1 MSSQLSAKDRFAL
14 VHPSIDAHTLGLS
27 SFADLLVDC
36 GIACILAPREVDEAL
51 CRPQEA
57 GAVRELRAWLVGQG
71 VTVIGFSYRLDPEE
85 GLRLFAGFMATLE
98 GQALLADKGGPI
110 ASVFFAG
117 LPATCELV
125 QARFPRVTATF
136 KGDETPP
143 EILDILGLP
152 RGLLPREET
161 EGAVYDEAR
170 LAFGRE
176 LLARGDYRSIQPL
189 DRSGSRRYGIVGDTV
204 TARIAH
210 GSARGLPPLM
220 RAHVGPFLPERKE
233 AIELFLDWTAR
244 LAKAGLLDILSIG
257 TSQLSQSEFGRD
269 WAGRPDGGGVPI
281 ATPEEFA
288 RVWQAARPM
297 LVRSYAGTRDVEAMA
312 RMLEGSID
320 NAWHALSLWWFCQ
333 IDGRGP
339 NTVLQNLRE
348 HTATMSY
355 LASIDRP
362 FEPNV
367 PHHFGFRGGDDLTY
381 VLSGLVAAKA
391 AKAAGIRRLIL
402 QVMLNTPRS
411 TWGVYDLAK
420 ARALLHL
427 VRELEDSDFKVYLQ
441 PRGGL
446 DYFSNDGEKAKVQL
460 AAVTALMDDI
470 EPNDPASP
478 QIIHVVSYSEGY
490 ALADPEIVNDSIRI
504 TRQALTEYRRMRK
517 LGIVD
522 DMSSNHL
529 VLSRTSELLKETRT
543 AIKSI
548 EDSIASP
555 YGAEGLYEILASG
568 YLAVPHLSACR
579 QEFAAATQWR
589 TRTIH
594 GSVRVVDDL
603 GLPIPLAERLASAS
617 GTARLRASQAGR
629 KGGKG

>member
-1 MSSQLSAKDRFAL
+1 
-14 VHPSIDAHTLGLS
+14 
-27 SFADLLVDC
+27 
-36 GIACILAPREVDEAL
+36 
-51 CRPQEA
+51 
-57 GAVRELRAWLVGQG
+57 
-71 VTVIGFSYRLDPEE
+71 
-85 GLRLFAGFMATLE
+85 
-98 GQALLADKGGPI
+98 
-110 ASVFFAG
+110 
-117 LPATCELV
+117 
-125 QARFPRVTATF
+125 
-136 KGDETPP
+136 
-143 EILDILGLP
+143 
-152 RGLLPREET
+152 
-161 EGAVYDEAR
+161 
-170 LAFGRE
+170 
-176 LLARGDYRSIQPL
+176 
-189 DRSGSRRYGIVGDTV
+189 
-204 TARIAH
+204 
-210 GSARGLPPLM
+210 
-220 RAHVGPFLPERKE
+220 
-233 AIELFLDWTAR
+233 
-244 LAKAGLLDILSIG
+244 
-257 TSQLSQSEFGRD
+257 
-269 WAGRPDGGGVPI
+269 
-281 ATPEEFA
+281 
-288 RVWQAARPM
+288 M

>member
-1 MSSQLSAKDRFAL
+1 MSSRISLKDRIAL
-14 VHPSIDAHTLGLS
+14 VHPSIDAHTLGIS
-27 SFADLLVDC
+27 SFADLLADC
-36 GIACILAPREVDEAL
+36 GIACMLAPQEIGEAVSNL
-51 CRPQEA
+51 PA
-57 GAVRELRAWLVGQG
+57 PAAVRDLRAWITGQG
-71 VTVIGFSYRLDPEE
+71 ATVIGFSYRLDPQE
-85 GLRLFAGFMATLE
+85 GLRLFSAFMEALAGQSPLVGE
-98 GQALLADKGGPI
+98 GGPVL
-110 ASVFFAG
+110 SVFFAG

-125 QARFPRVTATF
+125 RSRFPRVNAAF
-136 KGDETPP
+136 KGDETPL
-143 EILDILGLP
+143 EILETLGLP
-152 RGLLPREET
+152 RDILPQVES

-176 LLARGDYRSIQPL
+176 LVARGDYRSIQPL
-189 DRSGSRRYGIVGDTV
+189 NRSGSRRFGMMGDTV

-210 GSARGLPPLM
+210 GSAQGLPPLM
-220 RAHVGPFLPERKE
+220 RAHVGPFLPVRKE

-244 LAKAGLLDILSIG
+244 LAKAGFLDVLSIG

-269 WAGRPDGGGVPI
+269 WEGKPDGGGVPI
-281 ATPEEFA
+281 ASPEEFS

-297 LVRSYAGTRDVEAMA
+297 LVRSYAGTRDVESMA
-312 RMLEGSID
+312 RMLEGSLD

-339 NTVLQNLRE
+339 NSVLQNLRE
-348 HTATMSY
+348 HTATMAY

-391 AKAAGIRRLIL
+391 AKAAGIGKLIL

-411 TWGVYDLAK
+411 TWGIHDLAK

-446 DYFSNDGEKAKVQL
+446 DYFSNDEETAKVQL

-490 ALADPEIVNDSIRI
+490 ALADPGIVNDSIRI
-504 TRQALTEYRRMRK
+504 TRQALMEYRRMRK
-517 LGIVD
+517 SRIVD

-529 VLSRTSELLKETRT
+529 VLARTSELLKEARA

-548 EDSIASP
+548 ESSIASP
-555 YGAEGLYEILASG
+555 YSAEGLYEILASG
-568 YLAVPHLSACR
+568 YFAAPQLSACR
-579 QEFAAATQWR
+579 EEFAAAASWR
-589 TRTIH
+589 TRMIH
-594 GSVRVVDDL
+594 GSVRVVDDK
-603 GLPIPLAERLASAS
+603 GIPIILSERLALASETARRRAS
-617 GTARLRASQAGR
+617 GRRG
-629 KGGKG
+629 KGGD